1 MLSLTRIV
9 LGRAGSVAGDAAQG
23 VVDGQVTAKTEVG
36 QVSTAGVSTSESA
49 PLVNTPSIAA
59 SILLRGRPS
68 FIEPF
73 SRLNEPRHACTP
85 PTSQQTWVTEHIRNR
100 RQSCLIHRASW

>member
-59 SILLRGRPS
+59 SITAPWQAI
-68 FIEPF
+68 F
-73 SRLNEPRHACTP
+73 
-85 PTSQQTWVTEHIRNR
+85 
-100 RQSCLIHRASW
+100 HRALLASQRAETRLHSTNLSTDLGDRTHSQ